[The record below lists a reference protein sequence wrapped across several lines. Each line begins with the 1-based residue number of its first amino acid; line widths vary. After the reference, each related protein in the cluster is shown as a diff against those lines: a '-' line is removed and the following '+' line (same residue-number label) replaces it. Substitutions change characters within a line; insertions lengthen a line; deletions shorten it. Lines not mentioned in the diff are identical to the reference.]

1 MEDRRGT
8 VWAHGSVVH
17 PACLQRLDGSH
28 RPGGQEPVTRQEIE
42 AILAAMDAMDER
54 WDERIAALEQRW
66 DEWFAAMGE
75 RLDTMDEHRSER
87 QEAMD
92 QRWGERLGAM
102 DIRLVEMDKRWQ
114 VEGGEL
120 REALLGAFV
129 RRLNDAVT
137 RQTRSLTITLMVSVV
152 AIAGSQGQQHL
163 VPVAAHEHM
172 RGQLVQR
179 REPGAAGVC
188 CPASDDRTASGCRHQ
203 APNTPR
209 MMSPWNS
216 GRSSVT
222 GAK

>member
-1 MEDRRGT
+1 MDDRHDTFG
-8 VWAHGSVVH
+8 AHGTVVH

-28 RPGGQEPVTRQEIE
+28 RPGGQEPVTRPEIE

-54 WDERIAALEQRW
+54 WDQRIAALERRW
-66 DEWFAAMGE
+66 DERW
-75 RLDTMDEHRSER
+75 SER

-114 VEGGEL
+114 VEG
-120 REALLGAFV
+120 
-129 RRLNDAVT
+129 
-137 RQTRSLTITLMVSVV
+137 
-152 AIAGSQGQQHL
+152 
-163 VPVAAHEHM
+163 
-172 RGQLVQR
+172 

-203 APNTPR
+203 APNTSR